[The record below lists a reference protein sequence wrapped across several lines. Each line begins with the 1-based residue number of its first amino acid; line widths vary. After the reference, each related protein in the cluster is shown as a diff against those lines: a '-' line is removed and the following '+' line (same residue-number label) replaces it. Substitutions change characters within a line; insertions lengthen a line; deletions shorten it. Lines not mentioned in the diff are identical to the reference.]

1 MIVPQEIYHPLY
13 TDRNKFI
20 ILITGGRGCET
31 PTQGIIMSDL
41 TIKQIKDIKVGDC
54 VMGDDGTPRNVLA
67 TMKGR
72 SEMFR
77 VRQTSAEDYFVNDA
91 HILSLKKSQISINEG
106 RYNDFE
112 EYTDMRITDYL
123 NRSNRFKE
131 HFRGYKTNSIPYK
144 ESPVKLEPYLLG
156 LWLGDGTSIYP
167 QITTPDIEIEQYLNE
182 YA

>member
-77 VRQTSAEDYFVNDA
+77 VRQTSAEDY
-91 HILSLKKSQISINEG
+91 L
-106 RYNDFE
+106 
-112 EYTDMRITDYL
+112 
-123 NRSNRFKE
+123 
-131 HFRGYKTNSIPYK
+131 
-144 ESPVKLEPYLLG
+144 
-156 LWLGDGTSIYP
+156 
-167 QITTPDIEIEQYLNE
+167 
-182 YA
+182 